1 MTYNIY
7 VYNLIGGMMAVS
19 KEILDLIP
27 QGCKVN
33 WNEKQQRFYVYKST
47 YYYSKE
53 HKRSREQRTQVGTI
67 VNGVFTYAKSYLL
80 KQQIKDLKQEVKSS
94 TADVVNKT
102 SEILSN
108 EVIDPR
114 QAAKVRMYLPALSP
128 LLMLIDP
135 EQFQGFYGRLVEP
148 LLHKFT
154 SRIVAVD
161 GQAVKA
167 SRRRRRTVS

>member
-53 HKRSREQRTQVGTI
+53 HKDLVNSVPRSVRSLT
-67 VNGVFTYAKSYLL
+67 AYLL
-80 KQQIKDLKQEVKSS
+80 MPKATCLNSK
-94 TADVVNKT
+94 
-102 SEILSN
+102 
-108 EVIDPR
+108 
-114 QAAKVRMYLPALSP
+114 
-128 LLMLIDP
+128 
-135 EQFQGFYGRLVEP
+135 
-148 LLHKFT
+148 
-154 SRIVAVD
+154 SRI
-161 GQAVKA
+161 
-167 SRRRRRTVS
+167 

>member
-1 MTYNIY
+1 
-7 VYNLIGGMMAVS
+7 MMAVS

-94 TADVVNKT
+94 TAEIVNKT

-108 EVIDPR
+108 EVVDPR
-114 QAAKVRMYLPALSP
+114 QVMKVQYPLAYVYLVALLSSLSGQTSCVQIADYWSNHRAP
-128 LLMLIDP
+128 WKQHLKTFL
-135 EQFQGFYGRLVEP
+135 
-148 LLHKFT
+148 
-154 SRIVAVD
+154 SRIFLTIPFGVFLC
-161 GQAVKA
+161 
-167 SRRRRRTVS
+167 